1 MQAEAP
7 SHPQSPLPNL
17 GWKEQ
22 FRLAIRT
29 PRQLAE
35 HGLVSIDALEAQ
47 RAEWEKVAEKYSV
60 FIPLYYAGLIDREN
74 PTCPIRLQAVPRLEE
89 LLADDRASND
99 PLGDFIHRPADRL
112 THRYQGRALL
122 HLTVNCPMYCRYC
135 FRKSLLNENSED
147 FFAGGLEEAFG
158 YLQSTPSIEEVILS
172 GGDPLMVT
180 DAALGATL
188 ERLGKI
194 AHLRRVRIH
203 TRAPVTMPARV
214 DQGLVEVLKRSPL
227 PVIVVTHFNHPKE
240 ATEMAAQAC
249 TDLRNSVQLLLN
261 QSVLLKGVNDDVET
275 LRGLS
280 ERLFEMGVTPYYLH
294 QLDKAQGTMHFEVP
308 VETGRALHRELRQQL
323 PGYLVPRYVVDGGDA
338 GAKELL

>member
-1 MQAEAP
+1 MQVEAP
-7 SHPQSPLPNL
+7 SHSQSLPPNL

-22 FRLAIRT
+22 FRLALRT

-35 HGLVSIDALEAQ
+35 HGLISAQ
-47 RAEWEKVAEKYSV
+47 DLGAQSAEWEKVAEKYSV
-60 FIPLYYAGLIDREN
+60 FIPLYYAALIEPGN
-74 PTCPIRLQAVPRLEE
+74 PNCPIRLQAVPRLEE
-89 LLADDRASND
+89 LLADNRASND
-99 PLGDFIHRPADRL
+99 PLGDFAHRPADRL

-147 FFAGGLEEAFG
+147 FFAGGLEEAFA

-180 DAALGATL
+180 DAALAATL

-214 DQGLVEVLKRSPL
+214 DQGLVGVLKQSAL
-227 PVIVVTHFNHPKE
+227 PVVLVTHFNHPKE
-240 ATEMAAQAC
+240 ATESAEQAC
-249 TDLRNSVQLLLN
+249 ADLKDSVQLLLN
-261 QSVLLKGVNDDVET
+261 QSVLLKGVNDDVQT
-275 LRGLS
+275 LHNLS
-280 ERLFEMGVTPYYLH
+280 ERLFDMGVTPYYLH

-308 VETGRALHRELRQQL
+308 IETGRALHRELRKQL
-323 PGYLVPRYVVDGGDA
+323 PGYLVPRYVMDKGDQS
-338 GAKELL
+338 AKELL